1 MLKKTLQTAA
11 LAAIAAV
18 SGCATDVD
26 LTGEY
31 AETAVVYGLLD
42 ESNNPANGGSG
53 HLIRIQKAFLGD
65 ASAVD
70 MALVSDSSYFPYE
83 DLEVNLLEI
92 NDDDTTW
99 HLLDTAMVNTKQTT
113 NSSGVVFFGPQQR
126 VYKANVN
133 ISGTPA
139 TGVTSKKFGLS
150 IKNLKSG
157 YVAYSEQT
165 PLNLATFQWRNPTTP
180 LVPTLQALGLYS
192 SVNNDYTDYAV
203 RFRLAGNVKNH
214 EAWLRFHY
222 RVVSGTDTVFKTLE
236 WRVNSFAQASTVG
249 GEEFTYQI
257 NGRSV
262 FSFIGSNI
270 TPEEG
275 KTYLLGHRYN
285 NIATG
290 PGAGVGPVAFD
301 LVLKM
306 AGPELSTMLDLIAPS
321 NTSVVTEVPVY
332 SNIDNGVGVFSSRN
346 TKEFK
351 DMYIK
356 LDQVDEYRSG
366 QFTGHI
372 GFRTDQ

>member
-1 MLKKTLQTAA
+1 
-11 LAAIAAV
+11 
-18 SGCATDVD
+18 
-26 LTGEY
+26 
-31 AETAVVYGLLD
+31 
-42 ESNNPANGGSG
+42 
-53 HLIRIQKAFLGD
+53 
-65 ASAVD
+65 
-70 MALVSDSSYFPYE
+70 
-83 DLEVNLLEI
+83 
-92 NDDDTTW
+92 
-99 HLLDTAMVNTKQTT
+99 
-113 NSSGVVFFGPQQR
+113 
-126 VYKANVN
+126 
-133 ISGTPA
+133 
-139 TGVTSKKFGLS
+139 
-150 IKNLKSG
+150 
-157 YVAYSEQT
+157 
-165 PLNLATFQWRNPTTP
+165 
-180 LVPTLQALGLYS
+180 
-192 SVNNDYTDYAV
+192 
-203 RFRLAGNVKNH
+203 
-214 EAWLRFHY
+214 
-222 RVVSGTDTVFKTLE
+222 VVSGTDTVFKTLE

>member
-1 MLKKTLQTAA
+1 MFKKTLYVTAFIA
-11 LAAIAAV
+11 VAII

-42 ESNNPANGGSG
+42 ESDNPANGGNG
-53 HLIRIQKAFLGD
+53 HMIRIQKAFLGD
-65 ASAVD
+65 ASALD

-99 HLLDTAMVNTKQTT
+99 YLLDTAMVNTKQTT
-113 NSSGVVFFGPQQR
+113 NGSGVVFFGPQQR
-126 VYKANVN
+126 VYKADVN
-133 ISGTPA
+133 ISGTPGP
-139 TGVTSKKFGLS
+139 GVTTKKYGLK
-150 IKNLKSG
+150 IRNLKSG
-157 YVAYSEQT
+157 YEAYADQT
-165 PLNLATFQWRNPTTP
+165 PLNLSPFQWRNPTTP

-192 SVNNDYTDYAV
+192 SVNNDYTDYSV

-222 RVVSGTDTVFKTLE
+222 RVVSGTDTAFKTLE
-236 WRVNSFAQASTVG
+236 WRVNTFAQISTLG
-249 GEEFTYQI
+249 GEEYTYQI

-262 FSFIGSNI
+262 LSFIGSNI
-270 TPEEG
+270 TPESG
-275 KTYLLGHRYN
+275 KTYLLGHRFN

-301 LVLKM
+301 LILKM
-306 AGPELSTMLDLIAPS
+306 AGPELSALLDLNAPS

-332 SNIDNGVGVFSSRN
+332 SNIDNGIGVFSSRN

-356 LDQVDEYRSG
+356 LDQVEEYKSG
-366 QFTGHI
+366 QFTGQI